1 MRIAVAIPCYKVTQ
15 HVLGVLAAIGP
26 EVHTIYAVDDACPD
40 HSGRFIEAHNK
51 DPRVKVLFNSENRG
65 VGGAIVTAY
74 KAAIAEGLDI
84 VVKIDGDGQMN
95 PALLPKFTFPLLR
108 GDADY
113 TKGNRFFRPESVQGM
128 PPVRLFGNAVLSFMT
143 KLSCGYWNIMDPTNG
158 YTAARTC
165 VLAELPLDKLEKR
178 YFFETDMLFR
188 LNTLRA
194 VVKDI
199 PMDSVYA
206 DEESNLKIGKV
217 LPEFLKKHA
226 SRLWR
231 RYVYNYLVRDFNVG
245 TLYSLFGGLLLT
257 VGSAFGAMHWL
268 DSALSNQPATS
279 GTVMLAALPVLIGI
293 QFLIAFLHYDV
304 SNLPTEPLSNSLAA
318 PQPYE
323 S

>member
-1 MRIAVAIPCYKVTQ
+1 VRIAVAIPCYKVTQ
-15 HVLGVLAAIGP
+15 HVMGVIGSIGP
-26 EVHTIYAVDDACPD
+26 EVTTIYAVDDACPD
-40 HSGRFIEAHNK
+40 GSGHFIEQHNR
-51 DPRVKVLFNSENRG
+51 DPRVRVLYNQTNLG

-74 KAAIAEGLDI
+74 KAAIADGMDV

-95 PALLPKFTFPLLR
+95 PVLLPQFIKPILR
-108 GDADY
+108 GEADY

-128 PPVRLFGNAVLSFMT
+128 PPMRLFGNAALSFIT

-165 VLAELPLDKLEKR
+165 VLAELPLDKLEQR

-206 DEESNLKIGKV
+206 DEESNLKINKV

-245 TLYSLFGGLLLT
+245 TLYSIFGTLLVL

-268 DSALSNQPATS
+268 DSARSNHPATS
-279 GTVMLAALPVLIGI
+279 GTVMLAALPILIGI
-293 QFLIAFLHYDV
+293 QCLIAFLHYDV
-304 SNLPTEPLSNSLAA
+304 SNIPVDPLSDSLAV
-318 PQPYE
+318 PQADGP
-323 S
+323 